1 MKRKGEPGIEAIRWI
16 SISFRWCGQNMD
28 DDGLRVLLVI
38 LYWPPSLLISFLS
51 WVYVELVLLLTFS
64 MPVPGYQPLIGVG
77 TRISIWSCFIEAFFR
92 PEFFGGFHESSS
104 FTTLGN
110 TILKQKIICKLS
122 MQNTLHASPYSFST
136 FQSSYH
142 LTSKFQSS
150 YCLTHLTE
158 CRHFK
163 DDLTSIFKSSPNS
176 NILKLALP
184 NSPNWILI

>member
-1 MKRKGEPGIEAIRWI
+1 MPCTRI
-16 SISFRWCGQNMD
+16 FFFYHF
-28 DDGLRVLLVI
+28 LVVLLKLSRI
-38 LYWPPSLLISFLS
+38 LCLFYYLRSSLISRYIFQFWL
-51 WVYVELVLLLTFS
+51 WIII
-64 MPVPGYQPLIGVG
+64 Q
-77 TRISIWSCFIEAFFR
+77 ISIWSCFIEAFFR